1 MERERILAR
10 YAELLAAESTKEAFV
25 LDGALYYRY
34 EWLNEVEMMPE
45 IVYYRL
51 DGEEEPG
58 SKGEIVPL
66 GRYYKAQR
74 SGEKVK

>member
-34 EWLNEVEMMPE
+34 
-45 IVYYRL
+45 
-51 DGEEEPG
+51 
-58 SKGEIVPL
+58 
-66 GRYYKAQR
+66 
-74 SGEKVK
+74 

>member
-51 DGEEEPG
+51 DGTEEAG

-66 GRYYKAQR
+66 GKYYKAQKN
-74 SGEKVK
+74 GEKVK